1 MKEMYEHV
9 EKQARFPFHKK
20 MSSLDGALRYTR
32 IALETYCNA
41 KATIETIDEG
51 VWKFLIT
58 VDEVKESKKEEEL
71 PPWASN
77 ETIDPVEQAQ
87 IELQCAVEHED
98 AKGIADFGGRIEM
111 SETQEHKDNT
121 EEKGRFHGSLFSET
135 YRKDRAAYLSIVESK
150 FQDIVK
156 VQELINQYGDK
167 KLSEL
172 LLDVEERYNMAKEMV
187 DTFCKEEDEAL
198 RALEKK
204 YTPGELVALT
214 CNARDTVDLAMKF
227 VKGEI

>member
-1 MKEMYEHV
+1 MKEMCEHI

-20 MSSLDGALRYTR
+20 MSSMEGALRYAR

-41 KATIETIDEG
+41 TTTIEPIDEPI
-51 VWKFLIT
+51 WKYIVT
-58 VDEVKESKKEEEL
+58 VSCVEDPKKEDEKKEEE
-71 PPWASN
+71 W
-77 ETIDPVEQAQ
+77 
-87 IELQCAVEHED
+87 
-98 AKGIADFGGRIEM
+98 KM
-111 SETQEHKDNT
+111 SEIQEHKDT
-121 EEKGRFHGSLFSET
+121 AGCEDRFKGSLFSEN
-135 YRKDRAAYLSIVESK
+135 YRKDRAAYKEIVEAK
-150 FQDIVK
+150 FNDIIT
-156 VQELINQYGDK
+156 VQKLLNQYGDK

-187 DTFCKEEDEAL
+187 DTFCKEEDDAL

-214 CNARDTVDLAMKF
+214 CATRDVVDLAIKY

>member
-20 MSSLDGALRYTR
+20 MSSMEGALRYAR

-41 KATIETIDEG
+41 TTTIEPIDEPI
-51 VWKFLIT
+51 WKYIVT
-58 VDEVKESKKEEEL
+58 VSCVEDPKKEDEKKEEE
-71 PPWASN
+71 W
-77 ETIDPVEQAQ
+77 
-87 IELQCAVEHED
+87 
-98 AKGIADFGGRIEM
+98 KM
-111 SETQEHKDNT
+111 SETQEHKDT
-121 EEKGRFHGSLFSET
+121 AGCEDRFKGSLFSEN
-135 YRKDRAAYLSIVESK
+135 YRKDRAAYKEIVEAK
-150 FQDIVK
+150 FNDIIA
-156 VQELINQYGDK
+156 VQELLNQYGDK
-167 KLSEL
+167 KLSDL
-172 LLDVEERYNMAKEMV
+172 LKDVQGRYDMAKEML

-214 CNARDTVDLAMKF
+214 CNSRDTVELAMKF